1 MADISLALQCG
12 GSDSFSGVTA
22 NPALGRAAD
31 LLVASGGTVILGE
44 TPEIYGAEHL
54 LLSRAASPA
63 VATALQERLDWWQ
76 QYAAANGASLNNNPS
91 PGNIAGGISTIL
103 EKSLGAVM
111 KSGTTPLRAV
121 YNYAEPV
128 DMPGFVFMD
137 SPGYDPCS
145 ITGEIASGANMIC
158 FTTGRGSVFGAKPAP
173 SLKLATNSAM
183 AARMSDDMDYDC
195 GQVLTGDKT
204 LAEAGTEIFDLI
216 VATASGKKS
225 MSELN
230 GLGDF
235 EFVPWQ
241 VGAVL

>member
-1 MADISLALQCG
+1 M
-12 GSDSFSGVTA
+12 
-22 NPALGRAAD
+22 
-31 LLVASGGTVILGE
+31 
-44 TPEIYGAEHL
+44 
-54 LLSRAASPA
+54 
-63 VATALQERLDWWQ
+63 
-76 QYAAANGASLNNNPS
+76 
-91 PGNIAGGISTIL
+91 
-103 EKSLGAVM
+103 
-111 KSGTTPLRAV
+111 
-121 YNYAEPV
+121 
-128 DMPGFVFMD
+128 
-137 SPGYDPCS
+137 
-145 ITGEIASGANMIC
+145 
-158 FTTGRGSVFGAKPAP
+158 FGAKPAP